1 MMLNQESPRIMH
13 IDLNSCFAMIEQQAR
28 PSLRHRPIAVT
39 NRLVEKSCVV
49 ACSYE
54 AKRLGVKV
62 GMRFDE
68 ARMYAPDIIMV
79 ETDPPKYHYA
89 YQKMVEIMKSYSPSI
104 TMKSIDE
111 GVIDFHGTEALHAWS
126 MEEIGHQIK
135 QRLKYEI
142 GEYVTCNI
150 GISTNRVL
158 AKTAAGMHKPD
169 GMTRIDHHNLR
180 EQFAALKLTDFP
192 GIAGKYQ
199 TRLQQRAIMTPL
211 QFLEASPTLL
221 RYGVFR
227 SIVGEYWY
235 QRLRGFEVDDVTTSL
250 GVVGRQFVMDKKT
263 NDEAVILPRLH
274 HLCQST
280 GHKLRYNGV
289 VARGILV
296 WARMLDGDT
305 FVKRQMFGDM
315 FYTDQA
321 IYERAKQL
329 FDQRPKH
336 LRVGTLGV
344 SCYGLTCGARGQ
356 LSFLEEDR
364 RAERLTSAVDV
375 ANYRFGNH
383 TITYANALEGKKVV
397 KTKLPFGSTKY
408 FELLCR

>member
-28 PSLRHRPIAVT
+28 PSLRYRPIAVT
-39 NRLVEKSCVV
+39 NRIVKRSCVV

-54 AKRLGVKV
+54 AKRLGVRV

-68 ARMYAPDIIMV
+68 AQRYAPDLIMV

-89 YQKMVEIMKSYSPSI
+89 YQKMVEIMKSYSPNI
-104 TMKSIDE
+104 EMKSIDE
-111 GVIDFHGTEALHAWS
+111 GVIDFHGTPALENLS
-126 MEEIGHQIK
+126 MEDIGQEIK

-150 GISTNRVL
+150 GIATNRVL

-169 GMTRIDHHNLR
+169 GMTRIDHTNLR
-180 EQFAALKLTDFP
+180 EQFAQLKLTDFP
-192 GIAGKYQ
+192 GIAGKYER
-199 TRLQQRAIMTPL
+199 RLWQRSIMTPL
-211 QFLEASPTLL
+211 HFLDASAFLL
-221 RYGVFR
+221 RHGVFR
-227 SIVGEYWY
+227 SILGEYWH

-280 GHKLRYNGV
+280 GQKLRYNEV
-289 VARGILV
+289 VARGVVV
-296 WARMLDGDT
+296 WARMVSGET
-305 FVKRQMFGDM
+305 FLRRHMFGDP

-336 LRVGTLGV
+336 LRVGTIGV
-344 SCYGLTCGARGQ
+344 SCYGLSHGARGQ
-356 LSFLEEDR
+356 LSFLQEDQ
-364 RAERLTSAVDV
+364 RAERLTSAIDI

-383 TITYANALEGKKVV
+383 TLTYANALEGKSVI

-408 FELLCR
+408 FEMLSR